1 MPAVP
6 VMIQAL
12 LAHSAFNIEKTRSLH
27 SVYLS
32 GTLVQLSLV
41 ELCKTRLD
49 AKYAIPTF
57 GMTEGVDAIL
67 WPAGIEPKV
76 HESHCGLGTVAPG
89 AKIRVCPPGSRS
101 PVRRGELGELHV
113 SNPRMIKGYI
123 NVKSESF
130 YTGEDGKTAWFVTGD
145 QAMMD
150 DEGVVYIMGRYKDLI
165 IRGGEN
171 ISAAAV
177 ESCMGKMN
185 GVAVSSSH
193 RFWLRQICL
202 ASNVLCGGIPFKV
215 ALYKYRENWS

>member
-1 MPAVP
+1 MFTTKRPVDPSLRLLLAAPISHVFASAFAVVFWWCGGTVVLPSATFSPLAVLATLDEEKCIHMPAVP

-12 LAHSAFNIEKTRSLH
+12 LAHPAFSIEKTRSLH

-32 GTLVQLSLV
+32 STLVQLSLV

-57 GMTEGVDAIL
+57 GMTEGVDAFL
-67 WPAGIEPKV
+67 WLAGIEPKV

-101 PVRRGELGELHV
+101 PVRRGALGELHV
-113 SNPRMIKGYI
+113 NNPRMIKGYI

-150 DEGVVYIMGRYKDLI
+150 DEGVVYIMGR
-165 IRGGEN
+165 
-171 ISAAAV
+171 
-177 ESCMGKMN
+177 
-185 GVAVSSSH
+185 
-193 RFWLRQICL
+193 
-202 ASNVLCGGIPFKV
+202 
-215 ALYKYRENWS
+215 

>member
-27 SVYLS
+27 LVYLS
-32 GTLVQLSLV
+32 DTLVQPSLV
-41 ELCKTRLD
+41 KLCKSRLG

-57 GMTEGVDAIL
+57 GMTEGVDAFL
-67 WPAGIEPKV
+67 WPTGIEPKV
-76 HESHCGLGTVAPG
+76 HEGHCGLGTVPPG
-89 AKIRVCPPGSRS
+89 AKIRICPPSSRS
-101 PVRRGELGELHV
+101 PVRMGELGESHV
-113 SNPRMIKGYI
+113 SNPRTIKGYI

-130 YTGEDGKTAWFVTGD
+130 YTGEDGKTTWFVTGD

-177 ESCMGKMN
+177 ESCMG
-185 GVAVSSSH
+185 
-193 RFWLRQICL
+193 
-202 ASNVLCGGIPFKV
+202 
-215 ALYKYRENWS
+215 